1 MGEGRPML
9 PPKIAALYEEMEKVR
24 GETLSALS
32 GLTEEEFSRK
42 AGEEWSAAQILHH
55 LLMAETGTSKVIRKS
70 IKSSGGGA
78 LPPYPADDSGFSVR
92 TLPKPVGAYQA
103 PESIRPENPPGKDDL
118 LRLARET
125 REQTAAS
132 FAMLATVDPRAAT
145 FPHPLF
151 ADLNLYE
158 WPAVTVLMH
167 EREHQGQIR
176 ELLARLRG

>member
-1 MGEGRPML
+1 ML
-9 PPKIAALYEEMEKVR
+9 PPKLAALYGEMEKVR

-55 LLMAETGTSKVIRKS
+55 IVMAETGTSKVIRKS
-70 IKSSGGGA
+70 IKSAAGA
-78 LPPYPADDSGFSVR
+78 LPPYPADDSGLAVR
-92 TLPKPVGAYQA
+92 ALPKPVGAYQA
-103 PESIRPENPPGKDDL
+103 PEAVRPEDPPAKDDL

-132 FAMLATVDPRAAT
+132 FALLATVDPRAAT

-151 ADLNLYE
+151 GEIDLYE
-158 WPAVTVLMH
+158 WPVVTVLMH
-167 EREHQGQIR
+167 ERDHLEQIR
-176 ELLARLRG
+176 TLLARLRLLP